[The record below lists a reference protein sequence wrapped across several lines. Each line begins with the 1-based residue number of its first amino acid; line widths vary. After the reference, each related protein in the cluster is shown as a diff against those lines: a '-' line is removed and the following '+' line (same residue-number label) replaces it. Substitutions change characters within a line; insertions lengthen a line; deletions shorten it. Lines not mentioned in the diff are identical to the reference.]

1 MNSPSHIL
9 RLCCALSLLLSLSW
23 TTSGNLSHAAV
34 QHLTTDQRIARVKQ
48 ERKRLANVKN
58 RLERQLGSI
67 GKELRQLDA
76 SLIEARKTSRQAH
89 AKLLATDQQ
98 LVQMK
103 RRSRQLKQQIS
114 SMKEAMLQQAVSA
127 WQRSSH
133 ASLWMGALTGVSV
146 SDIPHRRF
154 LLNTVMRSQQHDRE
168 AYIASVAELAKL
180 KIALTGQ
187 RKKLMLVR
195 QESQQAAA
203 KLSARAKDKR
213 NMIHRVQKKVR
224 SEKKKDNRLARQEKA
239 LMQLLGNMREDLL
252 AIDQDQAA
260 QQNIRKRKGHL
271 KWPIRGHI
279 VASFRSRPKASMPR
293 LQGVQLRPGQH
304 VKEVR
309 SMAAG
314 QVRYADWFG
323 GYGLMTIV
331 DYGNGLL
338 GVYAHN
344 DVLYKQLGDWVE
356 EGEIIADAG
365 STGWVN
371 KVTLYF
377 EIRDKGKPVNPKRWC
392 RR

>member
-1 MNSPSHIL
+1 MKYMI
-9 RLCCALSLLLSLSW
+9 RLYCTLSLLLGLIW
-23 TTSGNLSHAAV
+23 IGSGNLSHAAV
-34 QHLTTDQRIARVKQ
+34 QHLTTDQKIARVKQ
-48 ERKRLANVKN
+48 ERQRLAKVKN

-76 SLIEARKTSRQAH
+76 SLIEARKASRQAH

-103 RRSRQLKQQIS
+103 RKSRQLKKQIN

-154 LLNTVMRSQQHDRE
+154 LLNDVMRSQQHDRE
-168 AYIASVAELAKL
+168 VYMTSVTALAELE
-180 KIALTGQ
+180 IALTSQ
-187 RKKLMLVR
+187 REKLMVVR
-195 QESQQAAA
+195 QESQQAAV

-213 NMIHRVQKKVR
+213 KMIHRVQKKVR
-224 SEKKKDNRLARQEKA
+224 SEKKKDNRLAEQEKA
-239 LMQLLGNMREDLL
+239 LLHLLKNMSADLL
-252 AIDQDQAA
+252 EIDQQQADQ
-260 QQNIRKRKGHL
+260 QSIRKRKGRL
-271 KWPIRGHI
+271 KWPIRGSV

-293 LQGVQLRPGQH
+293 LQGVQLRPNKH

-314 QVRYADWFG
+314 QIRYADWFG